1 MSTHLSW
8 FKVEEA
14 LQAVSAYVGPG
25 MMDTRNAQMD
35 TEGRTT
41 APGVQPSP
49 GPRTARKK
57 AGVEPAIPGVSQVMF
72 PDTAETGS
80 GKQPSSAAGGPQE
93 ESGHRE
99 VYEEGPP
106 DLRTQEQR
114 PPMKSEVPAAP
125 ERLQQ
130 PGKGAEDQQR
140 RQQNPGTAEGQP
152 PKSCQGPKYQSPPG
166 HQAANGSDT
175 VQPTELP
182 CTLDGCGH
190 PLVGE
195 APNEA
200 GSPHIRLQGA
210 LLEPGSGEQEEDSAQ
225 EQMPLTP
232 VVTPE
237 EKTASSFLPST
248 SRSKTPRERSEA
260 MDTQPASRP
269 SPPPG
274 FMKCL
279 LEVEE
284 EEATHRRAL
293 KARTL
298 TARKSSRILTSV
310 PTSVPFGSSSPSL
323 ILTLPQTSFSAP
335 PTVPLWAR
343 PPVPGPAPS
352 PVGAVVQ
359 ASMPDPALSVPM
371 DPGWRRTEVLYLSD
385 ERSLSYAKARRNLMK
400 LYQNWEERSEEHLTL
415 KQEEAF
421 RIYFEIFDG
430 PGEVDAQ
437 SLENILLLVGFS
449 VTPAQVE
456 DALMSADV
464 DGDGHVDF
472 RDFLAVMTDTRRF
485 FCSVEQNTL
494 ADMAPQNP
502 HTLLFEILSLLVE
515 MLALPEAA
523 LEEITNYYQKKLKE
537 GTYRVREMESAIGQ
551 LRSRKKLH
559 YNLQHTEL
567 EISERRVFRILNRLK
582 PQNYATNLQ
591 SPYAQVP
598 CIPLCPQLDKKMVRR
613 KQGNHY
619 VLDQCPPASLGP
631 DIRSRFFQPGPQGS
645 RENSSDGKKWLSSV
659 PARMH

>member
-1 MSTHLSW
+1 MTGLSL
-8 FKVEEA
+8 ERPLAGCGNCSLALPLLEA
-14 LQAVSAYVGPG
+14 LTQDPEKAPTQTPRKRQSSWASQGEPGKLPAGQDQAKPES
-25 MMDTRNAQMD
+25 
-35 TEGRTT
+35 EL
-41 APGVQPSP
+41 
-49 GPRTARKK
+49 
-57 AGVEPAIPGVSQVMF
+57 ELL
-72 PDTAETGS
+72 
-80 GKQPSSAAGGPQE
+80 SS
-93 ESGHRE
+93 R
-99 VYEEGPP
+99 
-106 DLRTQEQR
+106 
-114 PPMKSEVPAAP
+114 VPAAP

-248 SRSKTPRERSEA
+248 SRSKTPRESMVRDIGERREL
-260 MDTQPASRP
+260 DCVQKQPLEPTVTTGAQNLRNLP
-269 SPPPG
+269 QG